1 MDTQQDK
8 EILMTN
14 LPSTDTSTEDDL
26 AEDTPATRSSLRAR
40 FGSLLVSFTIA
51 FLIVCLLRVFVFQ
64 IYVVQQESMENTLLP
79 GNTVTVD
86 KLSPDFAGLERGD
99 VIVFSPPTSFAE
111 QIPGPSVS
119 NTGVLE
125 FLFGDNSVKLVK
137 RIIGLPGDTVELKNG
152 QVYLNGQLLNEPYV
166 NSQSGTQP
174 ETDFNSSVALTK
186 WVLGPNQLFVM
197 GDHRDM
203 SSDSRTFGPVDRNLV
218 VGRVWLRLTGGLGVF
233 NRPFWES
240 SLPANYT
247 NPTSTP
253 AK

>member
-1 MDTQQDK
+1 MLIIPSPETLAP
-8 EILMTN
+8 EAS
-14 LPSTDTSTEDDL
+14 LPE
-26 AEDTPATRSSLRAR
+26 TPTPKSSLRAR
-40 FGSLLVSFTIA
+40 LGSLLVSFTIA

-99 VIVFSPPTSFAE
+99 IVVFSPPASFAD
-111 QIPGPSVS
+111 QIPGPAVT

-137 RIIGLPGDTVELKNG
+137 RVIGLPGDTIELKNG
-152 QVYLNGQLLNEPYV
+152 QVYLNEQLLSEPYV
-166 NSQSGTQP
+166 NSNSGTRP
-174 ETDFNSSVALTK
+174 ESGLNNSATLTK
-186 WVLGPNQLFVM
+186 WVLGANQLFVM

-203 SSDSRTFGPVDRNLV
+203 SSDSRTFGPIDRSLV

-240 SLPANYT
+240 SLPANYS
-247 NPTSTP
+247 NPTPLP

>member
-1 MDTQQDK
+1 
-8 EILMTN
+8 MTD
-14 LPSTDTSTEDDL
+14 LPSTDVPS
-26 AEDTPATRSSLRAR
+26 EDTPSAKSSWRGRL
-40 FGSLLVSFTIA
+40 GSLLVSFTIA

-64 IYVVQQESMENTLLP
+64 IYIVQQESMENTLLP
-79 GNTVTVD
+79 GNTVVVD

-99 VIVFSPPTSFAE
+99 VIVFSPPPSFAA
-111 QIPGPSVS
+111 QIPGPAVS

-137 RIIGLPGDTVELKNG
+137 RVIGLPGDTIELKNG

-166 NSQSGTQP
+166 NSSGGTQP
-174 ETDFNSSVALTK
+174 ESGLNNSVALTK

-203 SSDSRTFGPVDRNLV
+203 SSDSRTFGPIDRSSV
-218 VGRVWLRLTGGLGVF
+218 VGRVWLRLTGGTGVF

-240 SLPANYT
+240 NLPANYT
-247 NPTSTP
+247 NPTATP